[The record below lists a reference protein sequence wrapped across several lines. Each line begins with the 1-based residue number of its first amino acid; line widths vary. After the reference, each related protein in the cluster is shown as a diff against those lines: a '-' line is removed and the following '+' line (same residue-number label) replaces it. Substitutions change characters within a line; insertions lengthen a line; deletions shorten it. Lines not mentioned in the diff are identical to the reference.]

1 MIPSKRMSLAC
12 TLALACPLTQAQG
25 ASTADDGTL
34 QRVVIT
40 GEKMARDLKDTTT
53 SVGVVGA
60 NRIESQGLRS
70 LPEAFRLLGNVRDAD
85 FLDAGILIRGI
96 LIRGINS
103 EGVGGPAGRP
113 LATVTLAAKPA
124 AAARSGPARCVM
136 ELSS

>member
-70 LPEAFRLLGNVRDAD
+70 LPEAFRLLGDVRDAD
-85 FLDAGILIRGI
+85 FLDAGI

-113 LATVTLAAKPA
+113 LAAVTLAAKPA